1 MRVYSNLLFTIA
13 FVLLVVAI
21 KPTISFVGS
30 FSEPCK
36 ASFYN
41 SSTLFEATKGCVLRG
56 K

>member
-1 MRVYSNLLFTIA
+1 MIEITKFLIGC
-13 FVLLVVAI
+13 AI
-21 KPTISFVGS
+21 VGVFAMIEPTINFVGS

-41 SSTLFEATKGCVLRG
+41 SNTLFEATRGCILRG

>member
-1 MRVYSNLLFTIA
+1 MIEITKFLIGCAIFGA
-13 FVLLVVAI
+13 FAMI

-36 ASFYN
+36 SSFYN
-41 SSTLFEATKGCVLRG
+41 STTLFEATRGCILRG